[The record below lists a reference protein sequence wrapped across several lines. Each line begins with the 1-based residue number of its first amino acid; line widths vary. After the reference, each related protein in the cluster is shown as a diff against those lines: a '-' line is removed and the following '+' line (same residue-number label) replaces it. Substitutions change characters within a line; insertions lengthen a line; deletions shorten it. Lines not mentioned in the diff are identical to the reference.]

1 MKIKTL
7 PSIFLLLTLVLT
19 FQKPAYSIPTKW
31 EDTGTSMNDLLNS
44 GWKLTAHGVTRVA
57 SNGSATSSGFNE
69 IIYTFTLTRNDK
81 NVMCLVENP
90 KPPIANVSGCRRLN

>member
-7 PSIFLLLTLVLT
+7 PPIFLLLTLVLA

-31 EDTGTSMNDLLNS
+31 EDTGTNMSDLLNS

-57 SNGSATSSGFNE
+57 ANGNGISSGFSE
-69 IIYTFTLTRNDK
+69 IIYTFTLTNSPDRFM
-81 NVMCLVENP
+81 V
-90 KPPIANVSGCRRLN
+90 